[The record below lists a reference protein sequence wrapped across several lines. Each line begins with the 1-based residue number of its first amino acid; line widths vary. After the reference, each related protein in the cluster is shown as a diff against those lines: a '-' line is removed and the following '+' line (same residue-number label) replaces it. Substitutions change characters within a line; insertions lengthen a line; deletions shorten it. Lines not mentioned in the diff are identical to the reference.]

1 MLNYSM
7 LAAKIT
13 ENFNLYFTSLSYT
26 PVNFSLLN
34 KEENFWKKYHRKN
47 EKLTCVRV
55 HIMQLTILTLK
66 MNSKSSMKYLTNRIL

>member
-34 KEENFWKKYHRKN
+34 KEENFWKKGSQEKWEANMCKSAYNATNNFNFEN
-47 EKLTCVRV
+47 EF
-55 HIMQLTILTLK
+55 
-66 MNSKSSMKYLTNRIL
+66 